1 MSRGFRESQYQTYCE
16 HPLWEIYEYAGFEYE
31 VEHPNGGLRLT
42 PVPGQH
48 PAAYKDRHIR
58 NATQQYREDHK

>member
-1 MSRGFRESQYQTYCE
+1 MSRGFRET
-16 HPLWEIYEYAGFEYE
+16 YEYAGFEYE

-48 PAAYKDRHIR
+48 PAAYRDRHIR